1 MNRTPHFSPRIS
13 RRLVRTVRLG
23 LAGLA
28 LLAADIRASDSRLA
42 DLFGDPVLARGKG
55 FEVRQSE
62 VDEMVTGLRATLA
75 STRGQPIPEDQRASL
90 AAQMLE
96 RLVMIRIAE
105 KRATDADRAR
115 ARELADKFIAETK
128 SKARSEDAYRRQL
141 IATGVKPELF
151 ETRAYQQALVE
162 TIIDREVKTAVAVP
176 DEHVRDFYEQGVDLQ
191 VRDLTALVARI
202 EKEEGAN
209 ALAYAEGLKRL
220 AQLKKINF
228 ARLDRPDTVRVQALL
243 VYTIDRFTREELSDQ
258 DKAAQ
263 RERVMKAIQRLQ
275 AGEEFTKVAREVS
288 EDPDIEKNGGEY
300 TTVREAIAYPEL
312 RVALFSLP
320 IGQLSDII
328 TTRAGYY
335 VAKVLER
342 TPAGKVPFEQ
352 AEAEIRNALIGQ
364 EVQKRLPDFFD
375 RLKQEYEVAYN
386 TNSVSAV
393 R

>member
-300 TTVREAIAYPEL
+300 TTVREVIAYPEL

-375 RLKQEYEVAYN
+375 RLKKEYEVAYN

>member
-1 MNRTPHFSPRIS
+1 MNDTRRRPNPTS
-13 RRLVRTVRLG
+13 RLLVRGVRLG
-23 LAGLA
+23 LIGLA
-28 LLAADIRASDSRLA
+28 LIAADLRASDSRLA

-75 STRGQPIPEDQRASL
+75 STRGQPIPEDQRGSL

-105 KRATDADRAR
+105 KRATDADQAR

-128 SKARSEDAYRRQL
+128 SKARSEEAYRRQL
-141 IATGVKPELF
+141 IATGIKPELF

-191 VRDLTALVARI
+191 VRDLTALLARI
-202 EKEEGAN
+202 EKEEGTN
-209 ALAYAEGLKRL
+209 AVAYAEGLKRI
-220 AQLKKINF
+220 AQLKKANF
-228 ARLDRPDTVRVQALL
+228 ARLERPETVRVQALL
-243 VYTIDRFTREELSDQ
+243 VYTIDRFTREELSEEE
-258 DKAAQ
+258 KAAR

-300 TTVREAIAYPEL
+300 TTVRDAIAYPEL

-328 TTRAGYY
+328 TTRAGFY

-342 TPAGKVPFEQ
+342 TPAGKVPFAQ
-352 AEAEIRNALIGQ
+352 AEAEIRSALIGQ
-364 EVQKRLPDFFD
+364 EVQKRLPGFFD
-375 RLKQEYEVAYN
+375 GLKKEFEVAYS